1 MSCPRFVENLEATVT
16 SFLNEYELNIT
27 DMITYYNK
35 MTGENANGLKAAK
48 YLYHLGDKLISE
60 VSDLDLFL
68 LIRVINVSG
77 DTQETALTSDSSYP
91 RRTASLL

>member
-16 SFLNEYELNIT
+16 SFLNEYQLNIT

-35 MTGENANGLKAAK
+35 MTGGNATGLKAAK

-77 DTQETALTSDSSYP
+77 DTQETEL
-91 RRTASLL
+91 

>member
-1 MSCPRFVENLEATVT
+1 MSCPRFVENLEATVA
-16 SFLNEYELNIT
+16 SFLKEYELNIT
-27 DMITYYNK
+27 KMITYYNK
-35 MTGENANGLKAAK
+35 MTGENATGLTAAK

-77 DTQETALTSDSSYP
+77 DTQETEL
-91 RRTASLL
+91 